1 MKQKELLEKC
11 LGRLRG
17 EAREKGYQIVDI
29 SVSWPSVLSVTVTVL
44 AEKEVD
50 E

>member
-1 MKQKELLEKC
+1 MKQKALLEKC
-11 LGRLRG
+11 LDRLRG

-29 SVSWPSVLSVTVTVL
+29 SVSWPNVFFVMVTALV
-44 AEKEVD
+44 EKGVE